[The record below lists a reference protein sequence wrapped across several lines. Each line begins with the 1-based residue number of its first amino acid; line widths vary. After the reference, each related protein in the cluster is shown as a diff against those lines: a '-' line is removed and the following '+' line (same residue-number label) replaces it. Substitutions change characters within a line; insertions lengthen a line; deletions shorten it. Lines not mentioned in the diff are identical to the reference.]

1 MSRLLVVEDDDDLR
15 FLYEMTFTRTG
26 HQVVAVPNT
35 VEAMLHLTNGDFD
48 AIILDLQM
56 PDMPGQRV
64 IEFAHEDV
72 RLRHVPIIVVSAN
85 ERWRADVT
93 ALGVRAYLVKPVTMA
108 QIVAQVADVLR
119 G

>member
-15 FLYEMTFTRTG
+15 FLYETTFARIG
-26 HQVVAVPNT
+26 HEVVAAPNT

-56 PDMPGQRV
+56 PDMPGQRL

-72 RLRHVPIIVVSAN
+72 RLRYVPIIVVSAN
-85 ERWRADVT
+85 ERWRAAVT
-93 ALGVRAYLVKPVTMA
+93 ALGVRAFLVKPVTMA
-108 QIVAQVADVLR
+108 QLTAQVADVLR